1 MGFLS
6 GTSVVAI
13 EQAVAAP
20 ACTMRLAQAGAEVIK
35 IERPEGD
42 FARGYDTAVAGQSSY
57 FVWLNA
63 GKKSVVLDLRQAEEV
78 QTLRR
83 LIARSD
89 VLVQN
94 LKPGALRKLGLDLT
108 ELHEQFPALISMSIS
123 GFAPDGPGHSRKAY
137 DLLMQAESGLSSITG
152 SPHAPG
158 RVGVSLV
165 DIATGQFA
173 YEAIL
178 GALIER
184 GNSGRG
190 AVLSVSL
197 FDAVAQW
204 LAVPYLLDRY
214 GSAAPPRIGLAHP
227 GICPYG
233 VFTAQCGQGFILSV
247 QNEREWQQ
255 LCHTGISREDLATD
269 PRCQDNETRVD
280 NRAFVDAAVQEA
292 ISQMPYSRVEERFN
306 RADLAFAPVNELG
319 SLKSHADFHTFNV
332 TVGDATV
339 ALPRVPGVDNGPQSP
354 AEVPELGAHTNEV
367 LNSLRNT

>member
-94 LKPGALRKLGLDLT
+94 LKPGAMRKLGLDLT

-190 AVLSVSL
+190 AALSVSL

-292 ISQMPYSRVEERFN
+292 ISQMPYSRVEEFFN

-319 SLKSHADFHTFNV
+319 NLKSHTDFHTFDV

>member
-1 MGFLS
+1 
-6 GTSVVAI
+6 
-13 EQAVAAP
+13 
-20 ACTMRLAQAGAEVIK
+20 
-35 IERPEGD
+35 
-42 FARGYDTAVAGQSSY
+42 VAGHSSY

-78 QTLRR
+78 EILRR

-94 LKPGALRKLGLDLT
+94 LKPGALSKLGLDLT
-108 ELHEQFPALISMSIS
+108 QLHEQCPALISMSIS

-184 GNSGRG
+184 GRSGRG
-190 AVLSVSL
+190 AALNVSL

-214 GSAAPPRIGLAHP
+214 GSAAPSRIGLAHP

-247 QNEREWQQ
+247 QNEREWRQ
-255 LCHTGISREDLATD
+255 LCHTGISRAELATD

-280 NRAFVDAAVQEA
+280 NRTFVDNAVQEA
-292 ISQMPYSRVEERFN
+292 IAQMSYDTIEERFN
-306 RADLAFAPVNELG
+306 RADLAFAPVNELA
-319 SLKSHADFHTFNV
+319 SLKSHGDFHTFDV
-332 TVGDATV
+332 MVGEATI
-339 ALPRVPGVDNGPQSP
+339 ALPRVPGVDNDLQSP
-354 AEVPELGAHTNEV
+354 AQVPMLGAHTKEV